1 MSRCAEFID
10 CARHEEL
17 VSPAERAQLPY
28 DLDEGREP
36 GRNVATAGVVEVKPG
51 AGGRPFLQD
60 GPQHPLL
67 NEWCY
72 QGLRHVH
79 QGGAALDRG
88 EADLR
93 LIDDQRSGSIDLE
106 SLVATFELPP
116 VDPVVAGPD
125 SHAAV
130 GLKVVGVSGA
140 AEPFEVGR
148 RCHDYPTDVGG

>member
-1 MSRCAEFID
+1 MRRCAKFID
-10 CARHEEL
+10 GTRDEEL
-17 VSPAERAQLPY
+17 ASPSERPQLPY

-36 GRNVATAGVVEVKPG
+36 GRNVAAAGVVEVKPG
-51 AGGRPFLQD
+51 AGRRPFLQH

-67 NEWCY
+67 NERGN

-79 QGGAALDRG
+79 QGGTTLDRS

-106 SLVATFELPP
+106 PLVTTLELPP
-116 VDPVVAGPD
+116 VDPVIAWPD

-130 GLKVVGVSGA
+130 GLK
-140 AEPFEVGR
+140 
-148 RCHDYPTDVGG
+148 